1 MSLLESFEQMR
12 AALAPLGV
20 EVGPE
25 VLAVWLDRQRHGR
38 DPLPERAVRDL
49 ADWAAKQLAD
59 RA

>member
-1 MSLLESFEQMR
+1 MSLVESFEQMR

-20 EVGPE
+20 EIGPE
-25 VLAVWLDRQRHGR
+25 VLAIWLDRQRHGR

-49 ADWAAKQLAD
+49 ADWAAKQLAY